1 MILTK
6 FNRYIRT
13 MLAGSSLH
21 AEHAGRSRL
30 WLSLMA
36 VALILQISAL
46 VLPFMQVKIFMKDP
60 QTFSLLHTVKLM
72 WDEGLWVIAILI
84 TGFSVI
90 FPFIKITLLLRAWL
104 WMRPGP
110 GRTRLLEWMGRL
122 GKWSMLDPFSVLVLV
137 LLASDQWAV
146 TATTNLGV
154 YAFLTAVATTMW
166 LSIAAS
172 HLDAARI
179 REHEHR
185 DHRRQSLARRSG
197 WWGVAAI
204 ASILLAMT
212 CFTLTL
218 QVPFLRINQ
227 FLLTDEAYGV
237 LKVPLTM
244 LHERNWPLAFLS
256 LVCLILMPAVVLLA
270 ELAAWLVPA
279 RPRMHLWRRRWIAL
293 AREWCM
299 LDVMGLA
306 LGLFLM
312 EGQKFI
318 RTDVE
323 HGLWLLVVAA
333 LSLWLSGWILARAT
347 EAGVRRMDAA
357 A

>member
-1 MILTK
+1 MITIVAL
-6 FNRYIRT
+6 YIRA
-13 MLAGSSLH
+13 MLAGISLH
-21 AEHAGRSRL
+21 AENAWRSRIWL
-30 WLSLMA
+30 GLLGVALSLQ
-36 VALILQISAL
+36 VLAL
-46 VLPFMQVKIFMKDP
+46 VLPFMQVDIFMKGSE
-60 QTFSLLHTVKLM
+60 TFSLLRTVKLM
-72 WDEGLWVIAILI
+72 WDEGLWGIAVLI

-90 FPFIKITLLLRAWL
+90 FPFVKIALLLRAWL

-110 GRTRLLEWMGRL
+110 SRTHLLEWLGRL

-154 YAFLTAVATTMW
+154 YAFLTAVAITMW
-166 LSIAAS
+166 LSIAAT
-172 HLDAARI
+172 HLDTTRI

-197 WWGVAAI
+197 WWGVAALMSI
-204 ASILLAMT
+204 AMAMVCFGLA
-212 CFTLTL
+212 LN
-218 QVPFLRINQ
+218 VPFLRINQ
-227 FLLTDEAYGV
+227 FLLSDEAYGV

-256 LVCLILMPAVVLLA
+256 LVCLIVMPAVVLLA

-306 LGLFLM
+306 LGLFLA

>member
-1 MILTK
+1 MAAA
-6 FNRYIRT
+6 
-13 MLAGSSLH
+13 LAMQL
-21 AEHAGRSRL
+21 
-30 WLSLMA
+30 
-36 VALILQISAL
+36 SAL
-46 VLPFMQVKIFMKDP
+46 VLPFMQVDIFMKGSE
-60 QTFSLLHTVKLM
+60 TFSLLRTVKLM
-72 WDEGLWVIAILI
+72 WDGGLWGIAVLI
-84 TGFSVI
+84 AGFSVV
-90 FPFIKITLLLRAWL
+90 FPFVKITLLLHAWL
-104 WMRPGP
+104 RMPPGP

-172 HLDAARI
+172 HFDATRI

-197 WWGVAAI
+197 WWSVAAI
-204 ASILLAMT
+204 ASILIAMT
-212 CFTLTL
+212 CFGLAL
-218 QVPFLRINQ
+218 KVPFLRINQ
-227 FLLTDEAYGV
+227 FMLSDEAYGV

-256 LVCLILMPAVVLLA
+256 LVCLILMPALVLVA

-279 RPRMHLWRRRWIAL
+279 RPRAHLRRRRWISL

-299 LDVMGLA
+299 LDVMALA
-306 LGLFLM
+306 LSLFLI

-318 RTDVE
+318 RTDAE

-333 LSLWLSGWILARAT
+333 LSLWLSGWILGRAA
-347 EAGVRRMDAA
+347 EAGVRRMDGPRA
-357 A
+357 